1 MTSNIGNLA
10 YRRTSQLALIRYLQ
24 IPYNMSIHQQI
35 LMSFSPFLTVE
46 QTCNSALQWANQR
59 LLEAGL
65 RTLQTFNLQA
75 ARAGSHD
82 CGCPHHGT
90 EQCDC
95 QMVILL
101 VYGSSNKPITL
112 LLHGN
117 DGNTRLSLD
126 NTMQPASPLANQV
139 RKILDFPGST
149 SKLQESTNTF

>member
-1 MTSNIGNLA
+1 
-10 YRRTSQLALIRYLQ
+10 
-24 IPYNMSIHQQI
+24 MSIYQQI
-35 LMSFSPFLTVE
+35 LMSSSPFLTVD

-65 RTLQTFNLQA
+65 CTVQTFDLQD

-82 CGCPHHGT
+82 CWCPHHGT

-101 VYGSSNKPITL
+101 VYGNGNKPITL
-112 LLHGN
+112 ILHGN
-117 DGNTRLSLD
+117 DGKTRLSLD
-126 NTMQPASPLANQV
+126 NTLQPASPLASQV

-149 SKLQESTNTF
+149 SQLQESTNTF